1 MTEMIPHLRDKEK
14 KTFYH
19 YLGKASVY
27 FEYGSGGSTYQ
38 AFKRDNIKKVYSV
51 ESDLNWINKIYQA
64 LNIPG
69 NNEKLTMIHVEMDA
83 NPKKYG
89 RPGPKSSYNDWI
101 KYSRAFSYLDDES
114 KNKVDLVLIDG
125 RFRVACL
132 LNLFNHISD
141 STIILFDDFYNRRV
155 YHIVLNYY
163 DVVQRVGKMAVLKK
177 KNIDPPTQELI
188 FKYENDPS

>member
-1 MTEMIPHLRDKEK
+1 MTEMIPHLRDREK
-14 KTFYH
+14 KAFYR
-19 YLGKASVY
+19 YLNKASVY

-38 AFKRDNIKKVYSV
+38 AFKKDNIKKIYSV

-64 LNIPG
+64 LGISG
-69 NNEKLTMIHVEMDA
+69 NNEKLTMIYVDMDA

-89 RPGPKSSYNDWI
+89 RPGPKSNYDDWI
-101 KYSRAFSYLDDES
+101 KYSRAFSYLNDEYK
-114 KNKVDLVLIDG
+114 KNVDLVLIDG

-132 LNLFNHISD
+132 LNLFKDIND
-141 STIILFDDFYNRRV
+141 STIIMFDDFFNRHV

-163 DVVQRVGKMAVLKK
+163 DVVKKVGKMAILKK
-177 KNIDPPTQELI
+177 KNIDPPPQELI